1 VKAPGPPAS
10 PGGGWSIL
18 STVKQKWKVV
28 VDVVVDVDVVVV
40 AVVAVCLMEMNGK
53 WLSLTRLQS
62 SSIISTE

>member
-1 VKAPGPPAS
+1 MKAPGPPAS

-40 AVVAVCLMEMNGK
+40 AVVVVFVIRYMYDY
-53 WLSLTRLQS
+53 
-62 SSIISTE
+62 